1 MIRNNVI
8 YATHPYFD
16 TGRVDHNLEGAQL
29 SLFVDPVAYNF
40 HLAPGA
46 DAAINKGVRLKKAGR
61 DVDGRRHYKGRP
73 DLGADEYGR

>member
-1 MIRNNVI
+1 
-8 YATHPYFD
+8 
-16 TGRVDHNLEGAQL
+16 L